1 MEELKGI
8 AHGLPTLVLLSLMAM
23 VLVNVAITADLV
35 SGWRK
40 AKLRREARTSYAFSR
55 TLTKFLLYMGI
66 LIIGGCVDMLVH
78 FVCYMFGYC
87 YVVPAAIILLAIVL
101 CIVEMWS
108 IREKADE
115 KTRNSM
121 KNALEL
127 VQKTLSHEQVVALLA
142 EVMEKA
148 NVGGKS
154 AQSKV

>member
-1 MEELKGI
+1 MEEFKGI
-8 AHGLPTLVLLSLMAM
+8 VHGLPTLTLLALMAM
-23 VLVNVAITADLV
+23 ILVNVAITADLV

-66 LIIGGCVDMLVH
+66 LIIGGCVDMLIH

-121 KNALEL
+121 KNAMEL
-127 VQKTLSHEQVVALLA
+127 VQKTLSHDQVVALLA
-142 EVMEKA
+142 EAVAKA
-148 NVGGKS
+148 NAGDKRTEHV
-154 AQSKV
+154 